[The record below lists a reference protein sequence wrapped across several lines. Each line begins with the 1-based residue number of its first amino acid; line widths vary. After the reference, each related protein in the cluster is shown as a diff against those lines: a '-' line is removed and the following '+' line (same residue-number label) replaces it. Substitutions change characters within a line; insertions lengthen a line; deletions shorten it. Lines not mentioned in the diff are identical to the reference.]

1 MYCSPCLD
9 EKRAE
14 GGVAEAD
21 ITRTR
26 AEGPQEVLLRGDPEG
41 RRCERRTVRLKK
53 TVAVAGAVFASDGG
67 GGAEVETLAFER
79 TVSVTNVSRVRRLGA
94 VF

>member
-1 MYCSPCLD
+1 VLYRHLFISLWFTCSPCLD

-26 AEGPQEVLLRGDPEG
+26 AKCPQEVLLRWDPEG
-41 RRCERRTVRLKK
+41 GRCERRTVRLQE
-53 TVAVAGAVFASDGG
+53 TVTVFAGDGG
-67 GGAEVETLAFER
+67 GGAKVQPLPLDINI
-79 TVSVTNVSRVRRLGA
+79 V
-94 VF
+94 